1 MKKRNMLTVDRSSPF
16 GKVTQYGNSF
26 MDWEMKK
33 NLPAVIIVDQNL
45 TPNVPFQSNSLYK
58 Q

>member
-1 MKKRNMLTVDRSSPF
+1 MLTVDRSSPF

-26 MDWEMKK
+26 MDWQMKK